1 MAMRLLFDT
10 HAFLWWL
17 EAEEPRLRPATS
29 TAIRDGGNTVFVSVV
44 NAWEIAIKVSMG
56 KLRMTHS
63 FADLTEHYG
72 FPILPILLPH
82 TMALRSLPLHHRDP
96 FDRMLI
102 AQAQVEGLNAWVAYP
117 KLPIGTAICCPRP
130 GH

>member
-56 KLRMTHS
+56 KLRTLITN
-63 FADLTEHYG
+63 DRDIDKYKV
-72 FPILPILLPH
+72 PVLP
-82 TMALRSLPLHHRDP
+82 A
-96 FDRMLI
+96 
-102 AQAQVEGLNAWVAYP
+102 
-117 KLPIGTAICCPRP
+117 
-130 GH
+130 